1 MNEIVIVVQGGNV
14 TNVLSSDPNTVV
26 HMIDFD
32 NAESEGE
39 RSVDQ
44 YEHDIQCFESVM
56 TYIY

>member
-1 MNEIVIVVQGGNV
+1 MNEIVIIVNGGNV

-26 HMIDFD
+26 YMIDFD